1 MPPSILNILN
11 PQHPQQSQPLN
22 PQQSQPPQPKAMI
35 TGKDLIAL
43 GYAEGKT
50 LGLALDIAASAF
62 ADADKHHTLT
72 ALKRVRK
79 KPELYLDDAA
89 LAPLATALIEA
100 ARAIVDTTI
109 ALKETDDEYTIFGK
123 GQIEEGALNQMNIAM
138 KLPVTIAGAL
148 MPDAHQG
155 YGLPIG
161 GVLAT
166 KNAIIPYGVG
176 VDIGCRMALS
186 VFDIPEE
193 HFFENKSFY
202 KRELIAH
209 TAFGAGNGFKGQDRA
224 YHNVLDRKELDM
236 NGLLRGLKDKAF
248 AQLGSSGGG
257 NHFVEWGIISF
268 DQKDEALGIEKGRYL
283 ALLTHSGSRG
293 LGATLAGHYTRI
305 AKDLCKLPQHAANLA
320 YLDMDSE
327 AGQEY
332 WLAMNLAGDYAS
344 ACHEVIHRKLT
355 KAIGATVLAKVENHH
370 NFAWKEMLDG
380 EEVIV
385 HRKGATPAAKGV
397 MGIIPGSMTA
407 PGFLVRG
414 KGDTSAINSAS
425 HGAGRQ
431 MSRTQAIKNVSK
443 AELRSILQEMGV
455 SLIGGGL
462 DEAPMAYKDI
472 HQVMASQQELVEVV
486 AKFSPKMVRMADDGS
501 RED

>member
-1 MPPSILNILN
+1 
-11 PQHPQQSQPLN
+11 
-22 PQQSQPPQPKAMI
+22 MI
-35 TGKDLIAL
+35 TSKDLFYV
-43 GYAEGKT
+43 GYQQGPT
-50 LGLALDIAASAF
+50 LGLALQIAREQFADSNDKLMVMAMFKAVRKEPTAFLDDEKFGPLAQLFEAEAQAEAAKVTIELKNNPDSYAIYGKEQIEAGALQQMDIAM
-62 ADADKHHTLT
+62 
-72 ALKRVRK
+72 R
-79 KPELYLDDAA
+79 
-89 LAPLATALIEA
+89 
-100 ARAIVDTTI
+100 
-109 ALKETDDEYTIFGK
+109 
-123 GQIEEGALNQMNIAM
+123 
-138 KLPVTIAGAL
+138 LPVTVAGAL

-166 KNAIIPYGVG
+166 NNAVIPYGVG

-186 VFDIPEE
+186 VFDIPAD
-193 HFFENKSFY
+193 HLFDNKSLY

-209 TAFGAGNGFKGQDRA
+209 SVFGAGNGFKGKDRA
-224 YHNVLDRKELDM
+224 NHHILEHNTFKM
-236 NGLLRGLKDKAF
+236 NGLLRGLHEKAV

-257 NHFVEWGIISF
+257 NHFVEWGIIDF
-268 DQKDEALGIEKGRYL
+268 DKTDSILGVQKGRYL

-293 LGATLAGHYTRI
+293 LGATIAGHYTKM
-305 AKDLCKLPQHAANLA
+305 AKDICKLPDYAANLA
-320 YLDMDSE
+320 YLDLNSE
-327 AGQEY
+327 AGMEY

-355 KAIGATVLAKVENHH
+355 KAIGAEVLTKVENHH
-370 NFAWKEMLDG
+370 NFAWKEQLNGQD
-380 EEVIV
+380 VIV

-414 KGDTSAINSAS
+414 KGEAAAIQSAS

-431 MSRTQAIKNVSK
+431 MSRTKAVKTIKQTDFR
-443 AELRSILQEMGV
+443 AYLQEMGV

-472 HQVMASQQELVEVV
+472 HQVMAAQTDLVDVV
-486 AKFSPKMVRMADDGS
+486 AKFTPKMVRMADDGS